1 MNMADETKDISVG
14 TRIPPSWAKEM
25 NLQMQREGCA
35 YASEWL
41 RDAVREK
48 LDRDN
53 SKLCEKEEEYV
64 TISNLKQKMKE
75 ILRDPK
81 FKEEVFRD

>member
-1 MNMADETKDISVG
+1 MAEETKDISIG

-25 NLQMQREGCA
+25 DMQMEKNGYA

-53 SKLCEKEEEYV
+53 NKLCEKEEEY
-64 TISNLKQKMKE
+64 IKRSELRRKMME

>member
-1 MNMADETKDISVG
+1 MAEETKDISIG

-25 NLQMQREGCA
+25 DMQMEKNGYA

-53 SKLCEKEEEYV
+53 NKLCEKEEEY
-64 TISNLKQKMKE
+64 IKRSELRRKMMEILKDPEFKEE
-75 ILRDPK
+75 ILRDG
-81 FKEEVFRD
+81 